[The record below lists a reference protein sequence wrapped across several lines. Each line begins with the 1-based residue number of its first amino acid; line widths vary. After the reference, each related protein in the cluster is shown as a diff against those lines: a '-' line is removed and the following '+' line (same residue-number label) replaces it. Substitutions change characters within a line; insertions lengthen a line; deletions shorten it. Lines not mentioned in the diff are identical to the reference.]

1 MVRIVS
7 MLFVLLYL
15 ACGPGSEGEMD
26 ATSAAPEPTPRF
38 LVLQKLGNSVA
49 FYTLDG
55 KLTTTIPVGKNPH
68 EMILSEDGRWAYV
81 TDYGARGVEEE
92 AEGGTTVTIIDVAN
106 QEKAGVMELGEFR
119 RPHGIDISPGTGQ
132 VFVTTENPNRLLIID
147 TKSLAV
153 VRDYATNG
161 ESSHM
166 VTRSPDGRTAYVSN
180 IGTRNISVIDLET
193 GGVELIPVGERP
205 EGSDITKDGK
215 TLYVACRES
224 HVISVIDT
232 EKNAV
237 VSEVATGK
245 GPNRVRLTPDEKLL
259 VYSLV
264 HDGQI
269 GIADAGSGEEIAT
282 IDLDGSPVSLQLS
295 RNGEWALTAAQSDDA
310 VFVVSIAERK
320 IVQRFVTAEGA
331 GPDPVLEIGR

>member
-1 MVRIVS
+1 
-7 MLFVLLYL
+7 
-15 ACGPGSEGEMD
+15 
-26 ATSAAPEPTPRF
+26 
-38 LVLQKLGNSVA
+38 
-49 FYTLDG
+49 
-55 KLTTTIPVGKNPH
+55 
-68 EMILSEDGRWAYV
+68 
-81 TDYGARGVEEE
+81 
-92 AEGGTTVTIIDVAN
+92 
-106 QEKAGVMELGEFR
+106 
-119 RPHGIDISPGTGQ
+119 
-132 VFVTTENPNRLLIID
+132 
-147 TKSLAV
+147 
-153 VRDYATNG
+153 
-161 ESSHM
+161 
-166 VTRSPDGRTAYVSN
+166 VTRSPDGKTAYVSN

>member
-1 MVRIVS
+1 MLRGVS
-7 MLFVLLYL
+7 ILCFLLSL
-15 ACGPGSEGEMD
+15 ACGTGSEREVD
-26 ATSAAPEPTPRF
+26 ATSAAPEPEPRF

-55 KLTTTIPVGKNPH
+55 ELSSTIPVGKNPH
-68 EMILSEDGRWAYV
+68 EMILSGDGRFAYV

-92 AEGGTTVTIIDVAN
+92 SEGGTTLTVIDVAN
-106 QEKAGVMELGEFR
+106 QKKAGVVELGEFR
-119 RPHGIDISPGTGQ
+119 RPHGIDLDRGTGQ
-132 VFVTTENPNRLLIID
+132 ILVTTENPNRLLIID
-147 TKSLAV
+147 PKSREIL
-153 VRDYATNG
+153 RDYETKG

-166 VTRSPDGRTAYVSN
+166 VTRSSDGKRAYVSN
-180 IGTRNISVIDLET
+180 IGTRNVSVIDLET
-193 GGVELIPVGERP
+193 GNVELIPVGERP

-237 VSEVATGK
+237 VSEIATGK

-259 VYSLV
+259 IYSLV
-264 HDGQI
+264 HDGQL
-269 GIADAGSGEEIAT
+269 GIADAGSGEQIAT
-282 IDLDGSPVSLQLS
+282 VDLEASPVSLQLS
-295 RNGEWALTAAQSDDA
+295 QNGEWALTAAQDEDTVYA
-310 VFVVSIAERK
+310 VSIAERK
-320 IVQRFVTAEGA
+320 IILRFATAEGA